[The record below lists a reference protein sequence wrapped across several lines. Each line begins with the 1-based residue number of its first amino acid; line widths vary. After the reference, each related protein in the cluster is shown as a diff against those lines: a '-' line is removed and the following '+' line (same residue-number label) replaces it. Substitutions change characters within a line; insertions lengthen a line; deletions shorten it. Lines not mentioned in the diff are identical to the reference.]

1 MPLKTEPLGEPGL
14 NLTSMLDVVMLLII
28 FFMVGT
34 KFTELERQYDIQVP
48 TVAEAAP
55 LTGQPDELVLNVQP
69 NGAVVVNNKSLNP
82 AELEELLRQAK
93 ANFANQ
99 AVLIRAD
106 GQGPYQHVMDVLS
119 VAHRA
124 GVTNISLAN
133 RLQETRR

>member
-34 KFTELERQYDIQVP
+34 KFTELEREYEIQVP

-55 LTGQPDELVLNVQP
+55 LTGLPDELVVNVQP
-69 NGAVVVNNKSLNP
+69 DGTLVVNGQP
-82 AELEELLRQAK
+82 VTPEALEALLRQAK
-93 ANFANQ
+93 ENYAHQ

-106 GQGPYQHVMDVLS
+106 GQGPYQHVMDVMSL
-119 VAHRA
+119 ARRA
-124 GVTNISLAN
+124 GITNIQLAN
-133 RLQETRR
+133 RLQGEG